1 MIIFILKNICVYHFF
16 VLLLHQLNKTKIND
30 MKKHT
35 RYDVVGLG
43 LHTESLINAV
53 SFASKKAKQL
63 KQSVTISADG
73 KVFATI
79 NKKGVLSHA

>member
-1 MIIFILKNICVYHFF
+1 MKNR
-16 VLLLHQLNKTKIND
+16 
-30 MKKHT
+30 T

-63 KQSVTISADG
+63 KQSVTISANG
-73 KVFATI
+73 ELFATV